1 MSIDMS
7 QFHQVFFDETD
18 EHLATMEGVLLA
30 VDVSAPDSEDLNAIF
45 RAAHSIKGGAATFGF
60 GDLAALT
67 HILENLLD
75 KVRKGTMPLSIGMVD
90 VCLQAKD
97 VLAAMLAAHRGAPA
111 VDPSSIS
118 AVEQQ
123 LTALVSS
130 DAAAAAKP
138 AGAAVSPA
146 ARTSQEPAASSTMYI
161 ELDHLPE
168 PDYNALLQ
176 SMALLGE
183 MNLVQQGSDDPPQP
197 WVLELTSTL
206 QADEVAESLAFSI
219 APGHF
224 RITVDHGQQDEG
236 DFGLFLSASVG
247 LPVQASGADVAF
259 EEDGFGLFAP
269 PAPVIATPTE
279 GDDGFGLFEPL
290 PDATT
295 TQIVAHEDDG
305 FGLFAPLGTAESAP
319 AMLHEEEGFGL
330 FAPLP
335 APSPAQAA
343 PPQPVAPVAAPRAER
358 VQPAAENSIRVNTDK
373 VDLLLNL
380 VGELVIT
387 QSMLSQSGES
397 LDPVQHERLLGGI
410 LALQRNARELQEAVM
425 SIRMT
430 PISFVFNRFPRVVR
444 DLASKLGKQIELKM
458 VGENTEL
465 DKGFIEKL
473 ADPLTH
479 LVRNSL
485 DHGVESPEVRV
496 AKGKSATGRL
506 TLRAFHQGGSIVI
519 EVTDDGAGLN
529 RARIL
534 SKARE
539 RGMTVSDAMSDSEVW
554 GLIFEAGFSTAAE
567 VTDVSGRGVG
577 MDVVKR
583 NIQSMGG
590 RIEIDSLADFG
601 TTISI
606 RLPLTLAIMDGMSVR
621 SGDDVY
627 VIPLS
632 FVLESLQPQAA
643 DLKTI
648 AGKGQVVNV
657 RGQYLPIVSL
667 AGFFPSDSG
676 QVTTDPTR
684 AILVIVEAGGQQLA
698 LQVDELIGQQQF
710 VVKNLESNYRK
721 VEGVAG
727 ATIMGDGRV
736 ALILDISIIA
746 RHKQRQAAR
755 LMASDPA

>member
-1 MSIDMS
+1 MS

-30 VDVSAPDSEDLNAIF
+30 VNVSAPDSEDLNAIF

-75 KVRKGTMPLSIGMVD
+75 KVRKGTMSLSIGMVD

-97 VLAAMLAAHRGAPA
+97 VLAAMLAAHRGAPP
-111 VDPSSIS
+111 VDPTAVS

-123 LTALVSS
+123 LTMLVSS
-130 DAAAAAKP
+130 DT
-138 AGAAVSPA
+138 AAVRPVDAAVVPA
-146 ARTSQEPAASSTMYI
+146 VGAIASSTMYI
-161 ELDHLPE
+161 EMDHLPQT
-168 PDYNALLQ
+168 DYSALLQ

-183 MNLVQQGSDDPPQP
+183 MSLVQQGSEEASQP
-197 WVLELTSTL
+197 WVLVLTSSL
-206 QADEVAESLAFSI
+206 HADEVAESLAFSI
-219 APGHF
+219 APEHF

-247 LPVQASGADVAF
+247 QPAPGGDVAF

-269 PAPVIATPTE
+269 SLADSTAHADV
-279 GDDGFGLFEPL
+279 DDGFGLFEPL
-290 PDATT
+290 PAADAMPS
-295 TQIVAHEDDG
+295 VALEEDG
-305 FGLFAPLGTAESAP
+305 FGLFVPLGAAEPAP
-319 AMLHEEEGFGL
+319 VMLHEEEGFGL
-330 FAPLP
+330 FAPMP
-335 APSPAQAA
+335 AASPAQAA
-343 PPQPVAPVAAPRAER
+343 PPQPVTPVAAPRTER

-387 QSMLSQSGES
+387 QSMLSQSGQA

-496 AKGKSATGRL
+496 AKGKSAIGRL

-529 RARIL
+529 RERIL

-539 RGMTVSDAMSDSEVW
+539 RGMPVSDTLSDSEVW
-554 GLIFEAGFSTAAE
+554 GLIFEAGFSTAVE

-590 RIEIDSLADFG
+590 RIDIDSLADFG

-621 SGDDVY
+621 SGDDIY

-643 DLKTI
+643 DLKTV
-648 AGKGQVVNV
+648 AGKGQLVNV

-667 AGFFPSDSG
+667 AAFFPSDSS
-676 QVTTDPTR
+676 QVVTDPTH

-746 RHKQRQAAR
+746 RHRQRQAAR

>member
-18 EHLATMEGVLLA
+18 EHLATMEGILLA
-30 VDVSAPDSEDLNAIF
+30 VDVSAPDSEDLHAIF

-75 KVRKGTMPLSIGMVD
+75 KVRKGTLALSSGMVD

-111 VDPSSIS
+111 VDPSAIV

-123 LTALVSS
+123 LTTLVSN
-130 DAAAAAKP
+130 DALTAASAGSAGTSAASAKP
-138 AGAAVSPA
+138 PSV
-146 ARTSQEPAASSTMYI
+146 TSSTMYI
-161 ELDHLPE
+161 ELDPLPD
-168 PDYNALLQ
+168 PDYKALLQ
-176 SMALLGE
+176 SLAMLGE
-183 MNLVQQGSDDPPQP
+183 MSLVQQGAEDPPQP
-197 WVLELTSTL
+197 WVLVLTSTL
-206 QADEVAESLAFSI
+206 HADEVAESLAFSI
-219 APGHF
+219 APDHF

-236 DFGLFLSASVG
+236 DFGLFFSSSVSDAEQVSAG
-247 LPVQASGADVAF
+247 DVAF

-269 PAPVIATPTE
+269 SSPDAAVHHDVDE
-279 GDDGFGLFEPL
+279 GFGLFEPL
-290 PDATT
+290 PVADT
-295 TQIVAHEDDG
+295 TQTVAHEEDG
-305 FGLFAPLGTAESAP
+305 FGLFAPLASGQAAP
-319 AMLHEEEGFGL
+319 AMVHEEEGFGL

-335 APSPAQAA
+335 AETPAHTALPQATT
-343 PPQPVAPVAAPRAER
+343 APVSPRTERAA
-358 VQPAAENSIRVNTDK
+358 PAAENSIRVNTDK

-387 QSMLSQSGES
+387 QSMLSQSGEN

-529 RARIL
+529 RERIL

-539 RGMTVSDAMSDSEVW
+539 RGMSVSDALSDSEVW

-590 RIEIDSLADFG
+590 RIDIDSMADFG

-621 SGDDVY
+621 SGDDIY

-643 DLKTI
+643 DLRTI
-648 AGKGQVVNV
+648 SGKGQVVNV

-667 AGFFPSDSG
+667 AAFFPSDSSH
-676 QVTTDPTR
+676 VATDPTH
-684 AILVIVEAGGQQLA
+684 AILVIVEAGDQQLA

-721 VEGVAG
+721 VDGVAG

-746 RHKQRQAAR
+746 RHKQRHAAR

>member
-1 MSIDMS
+1 MSVDMS

-30 VDVSAPDSEDLNAIF
+30 VDVAAPDSEDLNAIF

-67 HILENLLD
+67 HVLENLLD
-75 KVRKGTMPLSIGMVD
+75 KVRKGTMQLSTAMVD

-97 VLAAMLAAHRGAPA
+97 VLAAMLAAHRGAPS
-111 VDPSSIS
+111 VDPSSVR

-123 LTALVSS
+123 LTALVNK
-130 DAAAAAKP
+130 DAAVP
-138 AGAAVSPA
+138 APAVPIVPA
-146 ARTSQEPAASSTMYI
+146 VPASHQPASSSTMYV
-161 ELDHLPE
+161 ELDHLPDT
-168 PDYNALLQ
+168 DYDALLQ

-183 MNLVQQGSDDPPQP
+183 MNLVQPGSDDPAQP
-197 WVLELTSTL
+197 WVLVLTSTL
-206 QADEVAESLAFSI
+206 HAEEVSESLAFSI
-219 APGHF
+219 APDHF

-247 LPVQASGADVAF
+247 EPAAAPGDVAF

-269 PAPVIATPTE
+269 SLADGAVH
-279 GDDGFGLFEPL
+279 GDVDDGFGLFEPL
-290 PDATT
+290 PAADTSPP
-295 TQIVAHEDDG
+295 VALEEDG
-305 FGLFAPLGTAESAP
+305 FGLFVPLGTAEPAP
-319 AMLHEEEGFGL
+319 VMVHEEEGFGL
-330 FAPLP
+330 FAPMP
-335 APSPAQAA
+335 AASPAQAV

-387 QSMLSQSGES
+387 QSMLSQSGEN

-539 RGMTVSDAMSDSEVW
+539 RGMAVSDALSDSEVW

-590 RIEIDSLADFG
+590 RIDIDSLADFG

-621 SGDDVY
+621 SGDDIY

-643 DLKTI
+643 DLKTV

-667 AGFFPSDSG
+667 AAFFPGDSSH
-676 QVTTDPTR
+676 VAIDPTR